1 MKKLKVGY
9 GKYLQ
14 GMLTMVFVANAFKYI
29 PCDALR
35 RQEIGEPDWFTFIF
49 GMGLSI
55 LTYLLLD
62 FFTKRESTKVN
73 GTEVDLNGVD
83 IDVTPID
90 DNKVNVSIGVP
101 KGTKTEDTIKII
113 NIVKAISD
121 KNTIS
126 MLETE
131 DKKND

>member
-14 GMLTMVFVANAFKYI
+14 GMLTMAFVVNAFKYI

-35 RQEIGEPDWFTFIF
+35 STAGEPDWFTFIF

-73 GTEVDLNGVD
+73 DTEVDLNGVD

-90 DNKVNVSIGVP
+90 DNRVNVSIVVP

-113 NIVKAISD
+113 NIVKTISD
-121 KNTIS
+121 KNAIS